1 MSKIILYTME
11 GCPYCIKLVNLL
23 NEKGLPFEEREISHF
38 REEFDKLKKDHS
50 VQTVP
55 TAIVNGKV
63 IVGSD
68 KLKEIENEYK
78 NS

>member
-38 REEFDKLKKDHS
+38 REEFDKLKKR
-50 VQTVP
+50 P
-55 TAIVNGKV
+55 
-63 IVGSD
+63 
-68 KLKEIENEYK
+68 
-78 NS
+78 